1 MMFWLLACGG
11 PTWTSSVVLEGAREH
26 ADLDHNGTITAKEMP
41 GDANG
46 DGVVTEAELR
56 AFIEKQGAKWHAPGW
71 DPPRR
76 ALVLPHDVGWQV
88 VATVREEI
96 LSVDP
101 NAEVPT
107 LEAMEAVAHAPIT
120 DPGVQA
126 LLTQMEPAAAKA
138 AVSIP
143 RSVHPQ
149 SEHPPGAADQAGLK
163 QE

>member
-1 MMFWLLACGG
+1 MILLLLACSG
-11 PTWTSSVVLEGAREH
+11 PTWTASAVLEGARAH

-41 GDANG
+41 GDADG
-46 DGVVTEAELR
+46 DGIVTEAELR
-56 AFIEKQGAKWHAPGW
+56 AFIEKQGAKWHAAGW

-76 ALVLPHDVGWQV
+76 ALVQPHDIGWEV

-101 NAEVPT
+101 NAQVPT
-107 LEAMEAVAHAPIT
+107 LEAMEAVAHAPVT

-126 LLTQMEPAAAKA
+126 LLREMEPAAAKA
-138 AVSIP
+138 NVVIP
-143 RSVHPQ
+143 AAVHP
-149 SEHPPGAADQAGLK
+149 PVAADQDGLK